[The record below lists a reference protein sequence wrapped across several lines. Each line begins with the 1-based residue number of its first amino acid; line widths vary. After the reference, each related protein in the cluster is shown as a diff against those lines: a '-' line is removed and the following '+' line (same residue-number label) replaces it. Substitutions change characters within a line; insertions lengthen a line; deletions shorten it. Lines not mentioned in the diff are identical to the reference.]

1 MCKSCRKTYHHEW
14 YVANREQ
21 VIKATREWQ
30 LANPEKRRATTLR
43 WARKHPEE
51 NSRWQRE
58 NPEKRRAVA
67 REWARRNLEKVE
79 DHTRNRRARIRG
91 AFVEKVEIAKVR
103 ERDAGRCGI
112 CGEPVAR
119 DEESLDHV
127 VPLARGGE
135 HSYANVQLAH
145 LSCNKRK
152 NDMRGSA

>member
-1 MCKSCRKTYHHEW
+1 MA
-14 YVANREQ
+14 V
-21 VIKATREWQ
+21 EWQ
-30 LANPEKRRATTLR
+30 RAHPELRRKYSRDYAERNPEKNR
-43 WARKHPEE
+43 
-51 NSRWQRE
+51 RWQRE

-79 DHTRNRRARIRG
+79 DHTRNRRARLCG

-112 CGEPVAR
+112 CGEPVPP
-119 DEESLDHV
+119 EKESLDHV

-135 HSYANVQLAH
+135 HSYANTQLAH

-152 NDMRGSA
+152 NDLRGSM